1 MSATWLQHK
10 ATLDALMAQYG
21 VNPMPAA
28 PSAPAPAAPS
38 APASVPTFGGSVF
51 SNPSTTDTSLWDYMN
66 RLNAQQ
72 TGLGPTG
79 ENISALGA
87 GYGGDGL
94 RMSEFGN
101 AGYAGGPAGTGPD
114 LSGLMGGMNISGST
128 VVGLLGALGGS
139 LVGGPFGGLLGGLG
153 GRALGGLFGGGSGT
167 AASGYGGSQMPG
179 DFTTGGWGGWADIAQ
194 AMGPTAGSAPSSSRD
209 GIEVQNL

>member
-1 MSATWLQHK
+1 MSTAWDNHISALN
-10 ATLDALMAQYG
+10 ALMAQYG
-21 VNPMPAA
+21 VNP
-28 PSAPAPAAPS
+28 SGPAPAQ
-38 APASVPTFGGSVF
+38 APAQSAAPGPAMSTPTGNIFA
-51 SNPSTTDTSLWDYMN
+51 NPSTTDTSLWEYIN

-128 VVGLLGALGGS
+128 VGGLLGALGGS

-153 GRALGGLFGGGSGT
+153 GRALGGLFGSDGGTSGGNGVASAVGGS
-167 AASGYGGSQMPG
+167 AASQAAGYGGG
-179 DFTTGGWGGWADIAQ
+179 YGTGYEGWGG
-194 AMGPTAGSAPSSSRD
+194 
-209 GIEVQNL
+209 L